1 MNHKYLNLDFAY
13 LVELSTLDMY
23 LRRLIVGV
31 CLDIEHVLKTRLM
44 YDITK
49 NEEEDGYNIV
59 RKYVEYD
66 YRVLEGI
73 YKNIGNSATTELI
86 KKFHEDEDKIPV
98 WSFIETDL

>member
-1 MNHKYLNLDFAY
+1 
-13 LVELSTLDMY
+13 
-23 LRRLIVGV
+23 
-31 CLDIEHVLKTRLM
+31 M

-86 KKFHEDEDKIPV
+86 KKFMKMRIRFLFGVLQKQIYERKGDE
-98 WSFIETDL
+98 